1 MAQEATEATLPNPGK
16 KKILRYPQ
24 VIVGFLLTLLLFIY
38 FIPEIFVNVGAGEA
52 GVMWYRF
59 FGGTE
64 VDKVYGEGLHV
75 ICPWDKMYIYD
86 VRVQERPREIAV
98 LTKEGLTASLS
109 VSIRFYPE
117 YALLGV
123 LHKKVGPEYVEKIV
137 IPEVDSALRTAIGKL
152 TAEDLYSSRLDIVTR
167 VVSESVEQVAN
178 NYIAINDVIIRS
190 ITLPAL
196 VREAIETKI
205 QQKHLADS
213 FVFRIQAAKQEAQR
227 KTIEAGGLA
236 SYNDI
241 VNKSLS
247 DKVLRWEGVQATKA
261 LSTSNN
267 AKVVIVGNNKS
278 ELPVILGGDK

>member
-1 MAQEATEATLPNPGK
+1 MAQEATKSALPNPDK
-16 KKILRYPQ
+16 KKVMLYPQ
-24 VIVGFLLTLLLFIY
+24 IIVGFLLTLLLFIY
-38 FIPEIFVNVGAGEA
+38 FIPEIFINVGAGEA

-59 FGGTE
+59 FGGTQE
-64 VDKVYGEGLHV
+64 DKVYGEGLHV
-75 ICPWDKMYIYD
+75 ICPWDKMYTYD
-86 VRVQERPREIAV
+86 VRVQERSRELTV
-98 LTKEGLTASLS
+98 LTKEGLTALLS

-123 LHKKVGPEYVEKIV
+123 LHKKVGPAYTEKIV
-137 IPEVDSALRTAIGKL
+137 IPEVDSALRIAIGKL
-152 TAEDLYSSRLDIVTR
+152 TAEELYSSRLNIVTQ

-178 NYIAINDVIIRS
+178 NYVGINDVVIRS
-190 ITLPAL
+190 ISLPTL
-196 VREAIETKI
+196 VREAIEIKI

-213 FVFRIQAAKQEAQR
+213 FVFRIQAAEQEAQR

-241 VNKSLS
+241 VDRSLT
-247 DKVLRWEGVQATKA
+247 DKVLSWQGVQATMA

-267 AKVVIVGNNKS
+267 TKVVIVGNNKS

>member
-1 MAQEATEATLPNPGK
+1 MAQDAAEAALPDSDRK
-16 KKILRYPQ
+16 RFWRYPQ
-24 VIVGFLLTLLLFIY
+24 VIVGFLLSLLLFIY

-75 ICPWDKMYIYD
+75 ICPWDKLYIYD
-86 VRVQERPREIAV
+86 VRVQERERELPV
-98 LTKEGLTASLS
+98 LTKEGLTATLT

-117 YALLGV
+117 HALLGV
-123 LHKKVGPEYVEKIV
+123 LHKQVGPDYVEKIV
-137 IPEVDSALRTAIGKL
+137 IPEVDSALRTAIGGL
-152 TAEDLYSSRLDIVTR
+152 TAEDLYSSRLDVVTR

-190 ITLPAL
+190 ISLPVL

-213 FVFRIQAAKQEAQR
+213 FVFRIQAAEQESKR

-236 SYNDI
+236 NYNNI
-241 VNKSLS
+241 VDRSLS
-247 DKVLRWEGVQATKA
+247 DKVLRWEGVQATRE

-267 AKVVIVGNNKS
+267 TKVVIIGNNKS